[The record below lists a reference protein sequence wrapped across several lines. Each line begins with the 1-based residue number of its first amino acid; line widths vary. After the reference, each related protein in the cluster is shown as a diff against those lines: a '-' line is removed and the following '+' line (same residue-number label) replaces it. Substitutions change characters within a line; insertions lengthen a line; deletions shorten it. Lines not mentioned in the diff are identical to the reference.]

1 MPELHIYSNEKSED
15 LDKNNKIMEKI
26 TLEEI
31 KSRLKY
37 KKLNFDGGYLY
48 NQKLISKF
56 KDMGVYDY
64 TTYLA
69 IYTKEGTVILH
80 YQYEVDGEHHED
92 WLTSY
97 GTKDIFMYIL
107 DKTVYSGR
115 SKIV

>member
-1 MPELHIYSNEKSED
+1 
-15 LDKNNKIMEKI
+15 MEKI

-31 KSRLKY
+31 KSKLEY

-56 KDMGVYDY
+56 DDMGVYDY

-69 IYTKEGTVILH
+69 IYTRKGTVILH
-80 YQYEVDGEHHED
+80 YQYEIDGEHYSD
-92 WLTSY
+92 WLNSY
-97 GTKDIFMYIL
+97 GTKDIFKYIL

-115 SKIV
+115 VKIAR